1 MLGGQELTVAPFN
14 LRPGDTVTLADP
26 RTRAQRT
33 LTLVGFYQRSFVSV
47 QFGALEADSGLV
59 SSWAGDSA
67 AVAYSLKV
75 DPARKQAAIRHI
87 GAADPQ
93 AAVIDLADFG
103 AIVDQILHNLLV
115 LLTSLASLALLAG
128 AVIIANAVALAMLE
142 RRREIGIMKSVG
154 YASRSVLSQ
163 VLFENALLGGLGGLS
178 AIALVALATTLLG
191 KLAFKTDLGVSAP
204 LSITIILASALLAA
218 VVSGLVAW
226 APTRVRPLEVL
237 RYE

>member
-1 MLGGQELTVAPFN
+1 M
-14 LRPGDTVTLADP
+14 
-26 RTRAQRT
+26 
-33 LTLVGFYQRSFVSV
+33 
-47 QFGALEADSGLV
+47 
-59 SSWAGDSA
+59 
-67 AVAYSLKV
+67 
-75 DPARKQAAIRHI
+75 
-87 GAADPQ
+87 
-93 AAVIDLADFG
+93 IDLADFG
-103 AIVDQILHNLLV
+103 AIVDQILRNLLI

-154 YASRSVLSQ
+154 YESRSVLSQ
-163 VLFENALLGGLGGLS
+163 VLFENALLGGVGGLS

-191 KLAFKTDLGVSAP
+191 KLVFKTSLDVAAP
-204 LSITIILASALLAA
+204 LAIAIILASSLLAS